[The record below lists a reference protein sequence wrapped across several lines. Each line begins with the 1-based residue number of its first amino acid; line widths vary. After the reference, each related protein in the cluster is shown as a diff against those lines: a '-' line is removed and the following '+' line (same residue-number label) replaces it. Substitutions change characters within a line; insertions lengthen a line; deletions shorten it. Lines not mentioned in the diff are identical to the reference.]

1 MKERLKFS
9 NISLIGITEEEE
21 REMDQK
27 QYFKKIII
35 QKVPEPMNHT
45 NLHIQEAQYS
55 LIWVNKKKLIP
66 LQMVTAAMEL
76 KDIYS
81 LERKL

>member
-1 MKERLKFS
+1 MVANFSIFDENINLK
-9 NISLIGITEEEE
+9 
-21 REMDQK
+21 
-27 QYFKKIII
+27 
-35 QKVPEPMNHT
+35 
-45 NLHIQEAQYS
+45 IQEAQYS